1 MIDRSFWSQQPTD
14 TTMKKIIFILAL
26 TLSAAWNMSAQKF
39 GYVDTKYILSHMPE
53 YKQAQ
58 DEVNKLSAQ
67 WQKEIEAKY
76 ESIEKME
83 KAYQAEKIL
92 LTEEMRK
99 KRESDIEAKRQE
111 AKDMQK
117 QKFGVDG
124 ELFKKRE
131 ELIKPIQDRIYEAIQ
146 QVAEQKS
153 LMVIF
158 DKANHSNLLYTNPKS
173 DLSDQVLKKMGLKPG
188 EILDDDKGEGGE
200 EEKDGE
206 EKTDELPD
214 PRANKGK
221 GPVKGKAEI
230 KK

>member
-1 MIDRSFWSQQPTD
+1 
-14 TTMKKIIFILAL
+14 
-26 TLSAAWNMSAQKF
+26 
-39 GYVDTKYILSHMPE
+39 
-53 YKQAQ
+53 
-58 DEVNKLSAQ
+58 
-67 WQKEIEAKY
+67 
-76 ESIEKME
+76 
-83 KAYQAEKIL
+83 
-92 LTEEMRK
+92 
-99 KRESDIEAKRQE
+99 IEAKRQE
-111 AKDMQK
+111 AKEMQK

-188 EILDDDKGEGGE
+188 EVLEDDKGGEEGGE
-200 EEKDGE
+200 EEKTE
-206 EKTDELPD
+206 EAPD
-214 PRANKGK
+214 PRSTKGK

>member
-1 MIDRSFWSQQPTD
+1 
-14 TTMKKIIFILAL
+14 MKKIIFILAL

>member
-1 MIDRSFWSQQPTD
+1 
-14 TTMKKIIFILAL
+14 MKQLLWILVL
-26 TLSAAWNMSAQKF
+26 SLSAVCSADAQKF
-39 GYVDTKYILSHMPE
+39 GYVDTKYILSHIPD

-58 DEVNKLSAQ
+58 DEVNKLSSQ

-92 LTEEMRK
+92 LTDEMRK
-99 KRESDIEAKRQE
+99 KRESDIEMKRAD

-117 QKFGVDG
+117 QKFSVEG

-188 EILDDDKGEGGE
+188 EILDDEKSGEGDKEEGDKE
-200 EEKDGE
+200 EE
-206 EKTDELPD
+206 LAD
-214 PRANKGK
+214 PRATKGK
-221 GPVKGKAEI
+221 GPVNGMSEI

>member
-1 MIDRSFWSQQPTD
+1 
-14 TTMKKIIFILAL
+14 MKHLISVLVL
-26 TLSAAWNMSAQKF
+26 TLGLVLNTTAQKF

-99 KRESDIEAKRQE
+99 KRESDIETKRQE

-146 QVAEQKS
+146 QVAEQKT

-200 EEKDGE
+200 EGKEGE
-206 EKTDELPD
+206 EKSDELPD
-214 PRANKGK
+214 PRASKGK